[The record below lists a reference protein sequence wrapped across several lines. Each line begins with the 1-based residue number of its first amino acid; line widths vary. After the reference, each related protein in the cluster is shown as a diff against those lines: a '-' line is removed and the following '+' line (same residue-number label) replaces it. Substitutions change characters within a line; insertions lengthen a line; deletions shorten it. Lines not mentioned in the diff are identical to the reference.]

1 MTEKHRILIVEDE
14 PGTLNLIEEI
24 VTRAGYKPIL
34 ARGGSEALA
43 MMQAGDIDLILL
55 DIKMKDVDGWTVLM
69 TLKADAQSSQV
80 PVIIVTGKL
89 PSEHR
94 TQMET
99 LSDLYEDYFVKPFE
113 IDVLIARIAEV
124 LAEPV
129 A

>member
-43 MMQAGDIDLILL
+43 MMQAGDIDLVLL

-124 LAEPV
+124 LAEP
-129 A
+129 AA